1 MENDKKSGV
10 PKYMECDELKKRGNT
25 DIRAKSENTWKKR
38 LFSILIKNMQVRKI
52 LTAESYFSGVIT
64 SVTIEK
70 Q

>member
-1 MENDKKSGV
+1 MNWKSKRVNTDNRAKGENS
-10 PKYMECDELKKRGNT
+10 MKKRVF
-25 DIRAKSENTWKKR
+25 A
-38 LFSILIKNMQVRKI
+38 ILNKNMQVMKI